1 MTSHAEHGAAD
12 HLQALQN
19 LADAADRRG
28 LSQRA
33 EDIRGLATY
42 LGGKQMASAKAATPG
57 IGLRLPA
64 QVAHRVVLL
73 VVACCLLLA
82 IVVII
87 R

>member
-1 MTSHAEHGAAD
+1 MTSHAEHGGAD

-42 LGGKQMASAKAATPG
+42 L
-57 IGLRLPA
+57 
-64 QVAHRVVLL
+64 
-73 VVACCLLLA
+73 
-82 IVVII
+82 
-87 R
+87 